1 MKFGS
6 LSVYIEE
13 NEMNGTFSKLV
24 TRILNK
30 KMEFLFRP
38 VHIASLVFFRIVFG
52 ILAFADVVGV
62 FSYYH
67 LYKGVFD
74 ADAFHFHYFGFEWLN
89 PLPEP
94 FMSLF
99 FISLILASIFIV
111 LGKWYHLSTAWF
123 ALGFT
128 WLFLLEKTQYLNHG
142 YLFCWLSFVMIFL
155 PAQRWFSLDAQRN
168 PSIRTTE
175 IPFWSLA
182 ILPLLMGIVY
192 FFGGIAKI
200 NPDWLQA
207 MPIKLWLRAKADY
220 WIIGPLISKEPVAWF
235 MAYGG
240 LILDLTAAFFML
252 GKKTRKY
259 AFVAVVFFHCCNLLV
274 FNIGIFPWLSVALTA
289 LFFPADFPLTII
301 ERFKTG
307 TSKLS
312 GFITKNIILKFK
324 TLPVSSNA
332 ELWQAA
338 PRWKPVI
345 VTILTI
351 ILLVHL
357 SLPLRHHFFEDNVV
371 WTEEGHRY
379 AWRMMLRSKRGYGTF
394 RVADALTGKTVKVL
408 PEDYLTKRQNR
419 NIYTHPDMIWE
430 FAQFLAKTHRDKG
443 WEPRVYADVF
453 CSVNGSN
460 YFRFVDKQVDLAVE
474 PWHFFKHSDWI
485 IPLGNYR
492 NDK

>member
-1 MKFGS
+1 
-6 LSVYIEE
+6 
-13 NEMNGTFSKLV
+13 MN
-24 TRILNK
+24 
-30 KMEFLFRP
+30 FLFRP
-38 VHIASLVFFRIVFG
+38 VHIGSLVFFRIVFG
-52 ILAFADVVGV
+52 VLAFADIVGV

-67 LYKGVFD
+67 LYKNVFD
-74 ADAFHFHYFGFEWLN
+74 AAGFHFHYFGFEWLN

-99 FISLILASIFIV
+99 FISMMIAAISIV
-111 LGKWYHLSTAWF
+111 LGKWYHWSTTWF
-123 ALGFT
+123 AFGFT

-155 PAQRWFSLDAQRN
+155 PAQRWFSLDAKN
-168 PSIRTTE
+168 DPSIRTTE
-175 IPFWSLA
+175 IPLWSLA
-182 ILPLLMGIVY
+182 ILPLLMGMVY

-220 WIIGPLISKEPVAWF
+220 WLIGPLISKEPVAWF

-259 AFVAVVFFHCCNLLV
+259 TFAAVVFFHFTNLLI

-301 ERFKTG
+301 ERFKAG
-307 TSKLS
+307 NSAFS
-312 GFITKNIILKFK
+312 RFITKNIILKFK
-324 TLPVSSNA
+324 TVPPDHNA
-332 ELWQAA
+332 QLWQTS
-338 PRWKPVI
+338 PRWKPII
-345 VTILTI
+345 VAILLI
-351 ILLVHL
+351 ILVVHII
-357 SLPLRHHFFEDNVV
+357 LPLRHHLFEGNVA

-379 AWRMMLRSKRGYGTF
+379 AWRMMLRSKRGNGTF
-394 RVADALTGKTVKVL
+394 KVVDALTGKAEEVSPK
-408 PEDYLTKRQNR
+408 DYLTKRQNR

-430 FAQFLAKTHRDKG
+430 FAQFLEKEYRAKG
-443 WEPRVYADVF
+443 WEPRVYADIF
-453 CSVNGSN
+453 CRANGSN

-474 PWHFFKHSDWI
+474 PWHFFKHSHWI
-485 IPLGNYR
+485 IPLEEYTS
-492 NDK
+492 KE